1 MPDNG
6 IRVIFI
12 FFQELFGPRKS
23 NLIDIFVFLLG
34 CHSYFAIRYCHRP
47 FIFINRH
54 CDIHRA

>member
-6 IRVIFI
+6 IRIIFI

-23 NLIDIFVFLLG
+23 NLIDIFVYLFG
-34 CHSYFAIRYCHRP
+34 SHSYTAIRYSQRP

-54 CDIHRA
+54 CDIHHA

>member
-23 NLIDIFVFLLG
+23 NLIDIFVYLFG
-34 CHSYFAIRYCHRP
+34 CHSYTAI
-47 FIFINRH
+47 
-54 CDIHRA
+54 